1 MAEIMRILY
10 VKVQKRCQKNVL
22 RLHNQIFLHAATCE
36 EVIGKPI
43 ILTEKKNYM
52 AVTCSHWCAM
62 HLSNITSLLHIYS
75 RSANTQQQKHHLN
88 ILQAHLWQHQ
98 ADDLERSS
106 HLNWSGCKQKWNK
119 VKSVDEVPFKT
130 KSDNWGNYPSP
141 CQKQKIV
148 SSHVEFSSNTT
159 ALIKLT

>member
-1 MAEIMRILY
+1 MPKKCIKASQSNLSSCRNMWGGYWKAYNTHRE
-10 VKVQKRCQKNVL
+10 K
-22 RLHNQIFLHAATCE
+22 
-36 EVIGKPI
+36 I
-43 ILTEKKNYM
+43 IWPLP
-52 AVTCSHWCAM
+52 AVTSVPCTYP
-62 HLSNITSLLHIYS
+62 TSLLHIYS